1 MTSYIIGGLVII
13 GIIYIYV
20 TIKRLKDNKVKYKT
34 SDMKC
39 SRRQCDIKK

>member
-1 MTSYIIGGLVII
+1 MVNYIIGGLILI
-13 GIIYIYV
+13 GVLYVFV
-20 TIKRLKDNKVKYKT
+20 TIKRIKDNKVKFKT